1 MGYVIIGC
9 LLAGT
14 VLLLIYDLRFANKRR
29 RKLTAA
35 VDAVFTAIA
44 AASVLYAVFANIS
57 YKDDK
62 DNYDIIGD
70 DVVGAVR
77 YMKTENDHYIFSRSQ
92 IMSPAEL
99 IAVPKSAAEPPS
111 LSVVYPYVIICSQWG
126 AESYDADFPSGKC
139 QVMTGVVKMR
149 TEHIGFAFLTSMFSA
164 SVMFIY
170 NLIVFIRTFADRRK
184 AARENSAGGSDK

>member
-1 MGYVIIGC
+1 
-9 LLAGT
+9 
-14 VLLLIYDLRFANKRR
+14 
-29 RKLTAA
+29 
-35 VDAVFTAIA
+35 
-44 AASVLYAVFANIS
+44 
-57 YKDDK
+57 
-62 DNYDIIGD
+62 
-70 DVVGAVR
+70 
-77 YMKTENDHYIFSRSQ
+77 
-92 IMSPAEL
+92 MSPAEL
-99 IAVPKSAAEPPS
+99 IAVPKSAAELPS

-139 QVMTGVVKMR
+139 QVMTGVVKIR